1 MLLLKSIL
9 IPQVQFWYW
18 GTVLNRSL
26 WLYDTTTGTTVLLK
40 ASWMHRMTISK
51 WTWGQMHKTLWAKSE
66 MHFPLLKGC
75 GYYMHSSSFY
85 RSWNLYKCACMFPF
99 SKTLLDQY
107 HHVLNVIFFNLVW
120 IVINFIYIWLLVFC
134 FSHVIMEYLSDA
146 KRGRFRIQGLR
157 IMLT

>member
-26 WLYDTTTGTTVLLK
+26 WLYDTTTRTAVLLK

-66 MHFPLLKGC
+66 MHFPLLKRC
-75 GYYMHSSSFY
+75 GYYMHSSSFTDHEICT
-85 RSWNLYKCACMFPF
+85 NVHACSCFPKPSYISVIMF
-99 SKTLLDQY
+99 
-107 HHVLNVIFFNLVW
+107 LNVIFFNLVW
-120 IVINFIYIWLLVFC
+120 IVNNFIYIWVFVFC

-146 KRGRFRIQGLR
+146 KRDRFRIQGLR